1 MKELKIIAISAII
14 PAIIFSTAFLANSAV
29 LFAGG
34 WAPISFTC
42 LAIFAVSV
50 VVLERR
56 WR

>member
-14 PAIIFSTAFLANSAV
+14 PVLIYAAAFVANSEV
-29 LFAGG
+29 VFAGG
-34 WAPISFTC
+34 WAPLSFAC
-42 LAIFAVSV
+42 LAIFSVSV